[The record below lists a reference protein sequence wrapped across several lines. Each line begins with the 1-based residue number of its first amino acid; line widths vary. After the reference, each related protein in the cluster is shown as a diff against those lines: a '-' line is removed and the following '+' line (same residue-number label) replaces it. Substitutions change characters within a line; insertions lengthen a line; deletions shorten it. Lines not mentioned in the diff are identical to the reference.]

1 MHFFF
6 NVRSDFQNDVD
17 KEGIELPDLAAARE
31 EATRS
36 AREMVAEIV
45 RNDER
50 IDGMRY
56 EIADAEGQILDTVW
70 FRDVIKLD

>member
-6 NVRSDFQNDVD
+6 NVRSEFQNDVD
-17 KEGIELPDLAAARE
+17 KEGIELADLAAARE

-56 EIADAEGQILDTVW
+56 EIADAEGQILETIW